1 MMVLPV
7 GEPSGKAGSL
17 CKPFLRAFILLFT
30 SVCKMWVRI
39 SALDLGRTSTPGRC
53 IVSVD
58 VGRTSC
64 LSPLGL
70 AESSGHALCFP
81 LVSRRVIMPTRAE
94 ILDTLA
100 ASQTQVMAFFQ
111 GPSPE
116 DLERPAT
123 ASGVPGAAPWR
134 AKDHLAHL
142 VKSERNIQQLLR
154 RTLAGETRDV
164 LLRLQYPA
172 GAMPGNP
179 GNLSALTPEEEERL
193 EMAVASVNQ
202 TYVNAHHDDS
212 MEMLAA
218 DFLAAR
224 QETLD
229 LLQQFTDDQL
239 ATPVPTVIGD
249 QAAGDLF
256 AGRAGHAAEHI
267 TWIEEGFRDTPHG

>member
-1 MMVLPV
+1 
-7 GEPSGKAGSL
+7 
-17 CKPFLRAFILLFT
+17 
-30 SVCKMWVRI
+30 
-39 SALDLGRTSTPGRC
+39 
-53 IVSVD
+53 
-58 VGRTSC
+58 
-64 LSPLGL
+64 
-70 AESSGHALCFP
+70 
-81 LVSRRVIMPTRAE
+81 MPTRAE

-100 ASQTQVMAFFQ
+100 ASQTQDMAFFQ
-111 GPSPE
+111 GLSPE

-123 ASGVPGAAPWR
+123 ASGVPGEAPWR

-172 GAMPGNP
+172 GAMSGNP

-212 MEMLAA
+212 MEMRAS

-229 LLQQFTDDQL
+229 LLQQFTDDHL

-256 AGRAGHAAEHI
+256 AGGAGHAAEHI